1 MIRKS
6 RKRHPQVHV
15 HKALLRM
22 NITYAAFETPKT
34 GGAVDGDGKM
44 AWSHN
49 L

>member
-22 NITYAAFETPKT
+22 DITYAAFGTPKT
-34 GGAVDGDGKM
+34 GGAVDGDGKK
-44 AWSHN
+44 ARSYN